1 MITSLIELAEEMYA
15 TSKKKSLDSIDGGL
29 ISGILM
35 EEYAIRLG
43 HLIEEVGK
51 VLYLQQEAIRIK
63 EMKIRELTGGDDET
77 NN

>member
-1 MITSLIELAEEMYA
+1 
-15 TSKKKSLDSIDGGL
+15 
-29 ISGILM
+29 M

-63 EMKIRELTGGDDET
+63 DMKIRELTGGADET
-77 NN
+77 NS